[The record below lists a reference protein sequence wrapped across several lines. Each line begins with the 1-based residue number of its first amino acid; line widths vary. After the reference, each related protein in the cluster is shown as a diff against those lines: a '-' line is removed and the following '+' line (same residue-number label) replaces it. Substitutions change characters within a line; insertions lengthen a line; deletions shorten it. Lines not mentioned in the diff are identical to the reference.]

1 MKNLWLTLVLVMG
14 AMGLSAQNKS
24 VRCDAGLIEQGA
36 AGDPVMAACLSEGA
50 SQGLSQFPSWLADE
64 RRICS
69 YLQHAPQGRDIRTCE
84 ARVVALARSVL
95 ECPSSP
101 VRQREAVALD
111 LVQITS
117 YFGGFE
123 KVPAPDWLQKQ
134 FDSLVD
140 VANQNFKFRFGKPN
154 WKLIVYENKAVNATA
169 SADGTILISRAF
181 WSDPETA
188 YPRDEIEAVLA
199 HEIGHVLRDHS
210 LKLGC
215 LAIEW
220 IGPENTIQT
229 ATEAFR
235 EDFHD
240 GFPRKEAWKKMSQ
253 AFEYDADAMSARLL
267 KRAGR
272 DPQAMV
278 RVLNRMRPKDGGG
291 FASGSHPE
299 MDERIS
305 SLRRSMQAQ

>member
-1 MKNLWLTLVLVMG
+1 MKNLWLTVVLVMG
-14 AMGLSAQNKS
+14 VSGGTAQNKS
-24 VRCDAGLIEQGA
+24 VRCEAGLVKQGLP
-36 AGDPVMAACLSEGA
+36 GDSVMAACLSEGA
-50 SQGLSQFPSWLADE
+50 GQGLGQFPSWLADE
-64 RRICS
+64 RRICVFRE
-69 YLQHAPQGRDIRTCE
+69 QAPEGQDRRTCE
-84 ARVVALARSVL
+84 ARVVTLARSVL
-95 ECPSSP
+95 ECPTSP
-101 VRQREAVALD
+101 ARQREAVDLD
-111 LVQITS
+111 IVQIGS

-123 KVPAPDWLQKQ
+123 KVPAPDWLQQQ
-134 FDSLVD
+134 FNSLVE
-140 VANQNFKFRFGKPN
+140 VANRNFKFRFGRPN

-169 SADGTILISRAF
+169 SADGTILISRGF

-267 KRAGR
+267 KLAGR

-278 RVLNRMRPKDGGG
+278 RVLNRMRPKAGGG